1 MQDINRNK
9 HSSLGAAKA
18 QRRSAP
24 KNLTVKT
31 SKPGDSVSSKH
42 RSMDEAFDDSS
53 DEAELL
59 AADKNYV
66 HPLSSQRLRFSVL
79 LDVWARV
86 EREFMGFPQ
95 GGPARIFE
103 TPVSPGGTVTVRP
116 LISDASM
123 YQTSCAGYMDRLLP
137 TISRLR
143 AVDAVAGT
151 SMLQQFAVI
160 GATLRE
166 GMHHCKQ
173 IYDLTATIYRMR
185 AFWVRESRLRGL
197 HTCCFFGVPET
208 KLCSCHMFL
217 CLFKAVNAAELQ
229 TQAYAVPIRQSTTPP
244 VSQATGFS
252 SASDK
257 LKALS
262 HRNAMS
268 KQLLAC
274 CMLNDT
280 RHARDILVGATK
292 RGMLESANIN
302 VNAAAVLSGHCSALL
317 VATMQGNSSLMRL
330 LLAHGANVDFV
341 ASRRADH
348 VAGLDLGGE
357 KSHSIGR

>member
-1 MQDINRNK
+1 MHADNTGKMPVFADFVAHTYITCTRFVWHCFWQLARMQDINRNK
-9 HSSLGAAKA
+9 QSSLSGATKP

-24 KNLTVKT
+24 KRLTVNT
-31 SKPGDSVSSKH
+31 SKPGNSVSRGQ
-42 RSMDEAFDDSS
+42 RSMDEVFDDNSE
-53 DEAELL
+53 EAELL

-86 EREFMGFPQ
+86 EREFMGFPGQ

-173 IYDLTATIYRMR
+173 IYDLTSTIYRMR
-185 AFWVRESRLRGL
+185 AFWVR
-197 HTCCFFGVPET
+197 T
-208 KLCSCHMFL
+208 
-217 CLFKAVNAAELQ
+217 
-229 TQAYAVPIRQSTTPP
+229 
-244 VSQATGFS
+244 
-252 SASDK
+252 
-257 LKALS
+257 
-262 HRNAMS
+262 
-268 KQLLAC
+268 
-274 CMLNDT
+274 
-280 RHARDILVGATK
+280 
-292 RGMLESANIN
+292 
-302 VNAAAVLSGHCSALL
+302 
-317 VATMQGNSSLMRL
+317 
-330 LLAHGANVDFV
+330 
-341 ASRRADH
+341 
-348 VAGLDLGGE
+348 
-357 KSHSIGR
+357 